1 MTRPCRTSLPVIQFL
16 LSSPFLFH
24 HPRHQPPLP
33 PSTPSGRPESVC
45 LVPSAAHLPSSSL
58 PLPSLELLVSG
69 NRLSPPESSARQ
81 HRALSP
87 LGRKGR
93 GRMASSVAHAAE
105 VGALRTSGSPT
116 HTHTPHH
123 VSFGETKAKR
133 EGDSSKVQ
141 SPLGSKSVGCRC
153 SLPLP
158 VMPPPCSP
166 AKTTQS
172 P

>member
-1 MTRPCRTSLPVIQFL
+1 MIQFL

-58 PLPSLELLVSG
+58 PLPSLELLVSS
-69 NRLSPPESSARQ
+69 NRLSPPGSSARQ

-93 GRMASSVAHAAE
+93 GRMASFVAHAAE
-105 VGALRTSGSPT
+105 VGVLRTSESPPP
-116 HTHTPHH
+116 HTPHH

-133 EGDSSKVQ
+133 ERDSSKVQ
-141 SPLGSKSVGCRC
+141 SLLGSKSVGCGC